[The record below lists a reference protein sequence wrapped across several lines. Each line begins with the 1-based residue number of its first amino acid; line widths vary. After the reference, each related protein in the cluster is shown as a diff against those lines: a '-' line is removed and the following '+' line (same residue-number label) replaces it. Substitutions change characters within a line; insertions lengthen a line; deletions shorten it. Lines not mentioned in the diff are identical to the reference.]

1 MSRRS
6 QGRKSAPRLPTGLL
20 VGAGLLFIAGLYF
33 GVQLGKP
40 PPPPDFEALNATFES
55 GGEESSAAAA
65 EPSSPAEASAPQ
77 PGSPE
82 AASTPS
88 EVVPSLPAAAASTE
102 LSTTTPRI
110 AIVIDDLGRSL
121 DDLTTLQR
129 LGVPITYA
137 VLPFESQT
145 AEVVAE
151 LRRRGEEILCHLPME
166 AKGGNNP
173 GPGALLSSMDRAELE
188 VATRRALDAVPGA
201 VGVNNHM
208 GSSIA
213 SDPQAIETVMSV
225 VAESRL
231 YFLDSRTSVD
241 TLGYATA
248 RRLGLPAGERQ
259 VFLDTE
265 ITPEAV
271 EAQFDRLLKLA
282 QQRGQAIAIGHPHA
296 VTLDVLAR
304 RVPEA
309 RAEGVQFVLASA
321 LLDR

>member
-1 MSRRS
+1 M
-6 QGRKSAPRLPTGLL
+6 

-40 PPPPDFEALNATFES
+40 PPPPDFDALNATFES
-55 GGEESSAAAA
+55 QGGGGSG
-65 EPSSPAEASAPQ
+65 ASAPAAPPSAVPITESQ
-77 PGSPE
+77 DASQSPP
-82 AASTPS
+82 A
-88 EVVPSLPAAAASTE
+88 EVVSSPPPAAASTAA
-102 LSTTTPRI
+102 PRI

-129 LGVPITYA
+129 LGIPITYA

-145 AEVVAE
+145 AAVVAE
-151 LRRRGEEILCHLPME
+151 LRRRSEEILCHLPME

-259 VFLDTE
+259 VFLDTV

-296 VTLDVLAR
+296 VTLDVLTR

>member
-6 QGRKSAPRLPTGLL
+6 QGRKSASRLPTGLM

-40 PPPPDFEALNATFES
+40 PPPPDFGALNATPEPQQVGDS
-55 GGEESSAAAA
+55 GV
-65 EPSSPAEASAPQ
+65 
-77 PGSPE
+77 
-82 AASTPS
+82 STPS
-88 EVVPSLPAAAASTE
+88 APPSAGFAENDPQETSTPPPSEVAPSPPPAAESASA
-102 LSTTTPRI
+102 PRI

-121 DDLTTLQR
+121 DDITTLRQ
-129 LGVPITYA
+129 LGIPITYA

-145 AEVVAE
+145 AAVVAE
-151 LRRRGEEILCHLPME
+151 LRSRGEEILCHLPME

-188 VATRRALDAVPGA
+188 VATRRALNAVPGA

-296 VTLDVLAR
+296 VTLDVLTR

-309 RAEGVQFVLASA
+309 RAQGIQFVLASA